1 MFTLGLGL
9 ALILYCRRASFL
21 TKEPAFSLNMTLMEF
36 FGCTLI
42 AFGPALSMF
51 AITVAR
57 DPIRII
63 ILITA
68 AFFWLLALLLSSIL
82 WFAAVPLR
90 KELAFGVVFSVFF
103 QEAFRYLFYKI
114 LRKAEVGLKK
124 VTEVG
129 SDGASVS
136 TSRTTL
142 SYVAGL
148 GFGIMSGVFSL
159 LNVLADATGP
169 GTVGLHGGSPYF
181 FITSA
186 LTTQAFVLLHTFW
199 GVVSFH
205 ALDHGRWPLV
215 GFVLGCHLTAS
226 TLTLLN
232 PKGLYVASLVPIYLL
247 LVISGALA
255 FHAAGGRAH
264 SLWAFL
270 RCSRRKD
277 SATVPSDS

>member
-1 MFTLGLGL
+1 
-9 ALILYCRRASFL
+9 
-21 TKEPAFSLNMTLMEF
+21 
-36 FGCTLI
+36 
-42 AFGPALSMF
+42 MF

-181 FITSA
+181 FVTSA

-277 SATVPSDS
+277 SAAVPSDS

>member
-1 MFTLGLGL
+1 MPLV
-9 ALILYCRRASFL
+9 
-21 TKEPAFSLNMTLMEF
+21 EF

-51 AITVAR
+51 GITISR

-103 QEAFRYLFYKI
+103 QEGFRFLFYKV

-129 SDGASVS
+129 ADGAAALS
-136 TSRTTL
+136 SRTTL
-142 SYVAGL
+142 AYVAGL

-159 LNVLADATGP
+159 LNVLADAVGP
-169 GTVGLHGGSPYF
+169 GTVGFNGGSPYF
-181 FITSA
+181 FVTSA

-199 GVVSFH
+199 GIVTFH
-205 ALDHGRWPLV
+205 ALDHGRWPLLA
-215 GFVLGCHLTAS
+215 FVLCSHLAAS
-226 TLTLLN
+226 CLTLLN
-232 PKGLYVASLVPIYLL
+232 PRGLYLASLGPIYVIL
-247 LVISGALA
+247 LVSGALA
-255 FHAAGGRAH
+255 FHAAGGRVRTLCAC
-264 SLWAFL
+264 L
-270 RCSRRKD
+270 CGRRGKGT
-277 SATVPSDS
+277 APSTAES